1 MKRKK
6 SEHEAET
13 APRGRLPG
21 GGRPALMMAGQKG
34 GGETVQDKI
43 QKALEEQLQLLSKR
57 SEESV
62 SDNELCNLTEKMIRV
77 CEFLRACF

>member
-13 APRGRLPG
+13 ARGAVYRGWPPG
-21 GGRPALMMAGQKG
+21 TDDGRPEKG